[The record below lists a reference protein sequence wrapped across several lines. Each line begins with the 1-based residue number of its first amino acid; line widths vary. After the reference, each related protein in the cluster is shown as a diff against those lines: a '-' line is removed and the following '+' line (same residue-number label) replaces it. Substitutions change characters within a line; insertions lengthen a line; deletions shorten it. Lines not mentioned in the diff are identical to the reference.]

1 MDAGLTV
8 PTIFT
13 DSQVSVQDNEGQ
25 SSHISDS
32 LVANPVLVP
41 VGPGIDMRL
50 SPHFTIVGDVANQ
63 PYGDASPITGSKDL
77 HLDRLAFVRQ
87 QYGSLGVSTRV
98 SALLLEG
105 SRDNTNKTYQ
115 SPWKSWNNWSDR
127 RSCDPSLTQV
137 LDYLN
142 FLFDSGKSYRTIN
155 LHRSMPSVLSE
166 AGRFEY
172 RETPFGL

>member
-1 MDAGLTV
+1 MKDKAKVTLVTLLWPTEPWFPLALELTCNCAHN
-8 PTIFT
+8 F
-13 DSQVSVQDNEGQ
+13 
-25 SSHISDS
+25 
-32 LVANPVLVP
+32 AM
-41 VGPGIDMRL
+41 VGN
-50 SPHFTIVGDVANQ
+50 VANQ
-63 PYGDASPITGSKDL
+63 PYGDALPITGSKDL

-87 QYGSLGVSTRV
+87 QYGLLGVSTRG

>member
-63 PYGDASPITGSKDL
+63 PYGDASPITGSKTFTSIAWRL
-77 HLDRLAFVRQ
+77 SGNSTGRSAFRRECQPCYSKAVEIIQTRLISRLGNLGIIGVTGGRVIHL
-87 QYGSLGVSTRV
+87 
-98 SALLLEG
+98 
-105 SRDNTNKTYQ
+105 
-115 SPWKSWNNWSDR
+115 
-127 RSCDPSLTQV
+127 
-137 LDYLN
+137 
-142 FLFDSGKSYRTIN
+142 
-155 LHRSMPSVLSE
+155 
-166 AGRFEY
+166 
-172 RETPFGL
+172 